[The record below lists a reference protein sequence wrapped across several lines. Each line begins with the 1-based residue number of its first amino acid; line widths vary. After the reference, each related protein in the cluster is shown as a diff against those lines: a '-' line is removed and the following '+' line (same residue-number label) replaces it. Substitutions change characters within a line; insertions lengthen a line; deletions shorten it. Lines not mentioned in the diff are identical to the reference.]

1 MVTFIVL
8 VALAIAAYFGYKLYQ
23 KNADAKAAVSQVTGG
38 VSAFAKV
45 AEAEGKLIALKA
57 VTAAKTE
64 EAKLVHAG
72 LDELHKLLG

>member
-1 MVTFIVL
+1 MITFIVL
-8 VALAIAAYFGYKLYQ
+8 VALAIAAFFGYKLYT
-23 KNADAKAAVSQVTGG
+23 KSAAAKAAVGQVTGG
-38 VSAFAKV
+38 VTAFAKV

-57 VTAAKTE
+57 ATAAKTE